1 MYANLPNQPD
11 RKTYPIDTFSRLTL
25 IVVIG
30 ALCVVAVGGFFAG
43 YVVGQRNTPN
53 PQAIFNEVWRITD
66 REFYYDKPT
75 EPERAYAAINGLLSS
90 LKDPHTIFLPPA
102 PAAKQNAVMRGEEGG
117 VGATVAQLE
126 DKRFQVMEVRRGWPF
141 ERAGGKAGDV
151 ILAVDGAEI
160 AGLTLEQVV
169 SKIRGPLGT
178 PVRLTLAREGSPDPI
193 EITPVR
199 QQINVYGEM
208 WEDRIGYLS
217 LTTFNATAPA
227 DMRTQLEKIMAANPR
242 ALILDLRG
250 NTGGYLTESLEIAD
264 LFLSE
269 GLIATERMKDGSVR
283 RFEAKTG
290 EIAEQVPVVVLVNGM
305 SASASEI
312 VAGAIQDR
320 KRGVLIGQRTF
331 GKGSVQRIFSFGD
344 GSQLFVTAG
353 AWYTPNETPIQKHG
367 DQPGGLKPDIEVP
380 PSTSGALVQTDPV
393 EQAAIDYIKKNF

>member
-1 MYANLPNQPD
+1 MEANTPN
-11 RKTYPIDTFSRLTL
+11 RNTYPIDTFSRFTL

-30 ALCVVAVGGFFAG
+30 GLFVVAIGGFFAG

-53 PQAIFNEVWRITD
+53 PQAIFNDVWRITD
-66 REFYYDKPT
+66 REFYYDKPA

-102 PAAKQNAVMRGEEGG
+102 PAAKQIAVMRGEEGG
-117 VGATVAQLE
+117 VGAVVAQLD
-126 DKRFQVMEVRRGWPF
+126 DKRFQVLEVRRGWPF
-141 ERAGGKAGDV
+141 EQAGGQAGDI
-151 ILAVDGAEI
+151 ILTVDDTDVT
-160 AGLTLEQVV
+160 GLTLEQVV
-169 SKIRGPLGT
+169 SRIRGPLGT
-178 PVRLTLAREGSPDPI
+178 PVRLKLNREGRPDPV

-208 WEDRIGYLS
+208 WEDKIAYLS
-217 LTTFNATAPA
+217 LNTFNATAPA
-227 DMRTQLEKIMAANPR
+227 DMRAQLDKLVAENPR
-242 ALILDLRG
+242 ALILDLRN

-264 LFLSE
+264 LFLAE
-269 GLIATERMKDGSVR
+269 GLIATERMKDGSVK
-283 RFEAKTG
+283 RFESKSG
-290 EIAEQVPVVVLVNGM
+290 EKAENLPIVVLVNGM

-331 GKGSVQRIFSFGD
+331 GKGSVQKIFSFGD

-353 AWYTPNETPIQKHG
+353 AWYTPNETPIQKQG
-367 DQPGGLKPDIEVP
+367 DQPGGLKPDVEVTP
-380 PSTSGALVQTDPV
+380 PATGEIIQTDPV